1 MNIPVYQELGIKKDT
16 VVIVINSPNDYDV
29 LVEFLP
35 LEIAT
40 QTSSES
46 YRLIHLIVALKADF
60 SSIMARLAKDEM
72 LWTSWVTGALKLS
85 KNINENHIRD
95 FGLSTGLVDEKVY
108 AIDQDWSGLKFML

>member
-1 MNIPVYQELGIKKDT
+1 M
-16 VVIVINSPNDYDV
+16 INSPNDYDV

-95 FGLSTGLVDEKVY
+95 FGLSTALVDEKVY